1 MEDMETKE
9 TETTD
14 NEDERFDVES
24 ALKRLEEINTRLAAG
39 NMPLSDSIVLYKEG
53 VELAA
58 KAKEHLEGVE
68 KELQIVRE
76 EN

>member
-1 MEDMETKE
+1 MEEVEKE
-9 TETTD
+9 
-14 NEDERFDVES
+14 ERFDVEA
-24 ALKRLEEINTRLAAG
+24 ALKRLEEINTQLAG
-39 NMPLSDSIVLYKEG
+39 GDMPLSDSIALYKEG

-76 EN
+76 DND